1 MSAKTLLRGS
11 IAATLS
17 LFATAAQ
24 AQTTTP
30 PPRTAGGTATQTSAS
45 TGATTVVKDSF
56 ASGPTRDTKD
66 GTAATV
72 QAGGLFSTGNAR
84 SLAVTA
90 SGTYRYRQDNHQF
103 SAGAA
108 INYGRAAAKQ
118 DAPIETTVSNLQ
130 ALLRYDYFFTDKWAL
145 FVQAAGRRDK
155 FQGLDLR
162 ANIDPG
168 VAYYVLDDKKH
179 RLWFEL
185 GYDFQHDIRRGFN
198 VDQARAVVAAA
209 EAAERNGT
217 GPGPT
222 AVQKEAANKTA
233 DRHSS
238 RLFFG
243 YDNQLNAYIT
253 FTTGLEYLQPFDPTE
268 AWRLT
273 WNNALKSAITDKF
286 SAATTFT
293 LRYDHSPLP
302 NVKDTDAITSVAII
316 YNFR

>member
-1 MSAKTLLRGS
+1 MSATTLFRGS
-11 IAATLS
+11 IAAVLFLS
-17 LFATAAQ
+17 AAAAQ

-30 PPRTAGGTATQTSAS
+30 PPRTAGGTATQASAS
-45 TGATTVVKDSF
+45 TGSTTLVKDSF

-103 SAGAA
+103 SSAAA
-108 INYGRAAAKQ
+108 INYGRAAANK

-130 ALLRYDYFFTDKWAL
+130 GLIRYDYFFADKWAL

-185 GYDFQHDIRRGFN
+185 GYDFQHDIRRDFN
-198 VDQARAVVAAA
+198 VEQARRTYDTTPPADRTETM
-209 EAAERNGT
+209 EAAT
-217 GPGPT
+217 H
-222 AVQKEAANKTA
+222 KTA

-243 YDNQLNAYIT
+243 YDNQLNAYIN
-253 FTTGLEYLQPFDPTE
+253 FTTGLEYLQPFDPTK
-268 AWRLT
+268 AWRIT
-273 WNNALKSAITDKF
+273 WNNALKSTITDKF

-293 LRYDHSPLP
+293 LRYDHDPLP

>member
-24 AQTTTP
+24 AQSTTP
-30 PPRTAGGTATQTSAS
+30 PQYTAGGTATQASAS
-45 TGATTVVKDSF
+45 SGSTKLVKDTF
-56 ASGPTRDTKD
+56 ATGPSRDEKD

-90 SGTYRYRQDNHQF
+90 SGTYRYRADDHQF

-108 INYGRAAAKQ
+108 INYGRAAPDK
-118 DAPIETTVSNLQ
+118 DSPIETTVSNLQ
-130 ALLRYDYFFTDKWAL
+130 GLLRYDYFFAERWAL
-145 FVQAAGRRDK
+145 FGQVAGRRDK
-155 FQGLDLR
+155 FQGLNLR

-168 VAYYVLDDKKH
+168 VAYYLLDDKKH

-185 GYDFQHDIRRGFN
+185 GYDFQHDIRRDFN
-198 VDQARAVVAAA
+198 VDQARVEY
-209 EAAERNGT
+209 EAAKLTPE
-217 GPGPT
+217 GPSD
-222 AVQKEAANKTA
+222 AQEEATHKTA